1 MDLRSERMLS
11 TVRTTQHNFAALLTE
26 NKTKAQALCILLAS
40 INQNSGRATIVAS
53 DTNHSLDDAQS
64 IIFPAHVLLMLPL
77 THLSAPISCSEF
89 ELPDSL
95 KQYCNHH
102 IVVAMIRDVQGEVI
116 GVLLTFVQHN
126 VLNARQHALIDI
138 TRQKVEVSYQYE
150 LVRHP
155 YSDKLSEQ
163 LSLLEKVSS
172 ISKVGAWEIDRFTG
186 NFSSTAV
193 MKQFLGLPQIRNVSL
208 REVLSMIAP
217 SDKVRLKRKII
228 KALKGDRQFSMHF
241 NFRDKQGQT
250 KSIKLSVFLQIEK
263 SKGQGLKIARFYGT
277 AQDETDIQRLSESQH
292 NYTNYLATL
301 LNSVDSVVLC
311 IDENGTILS
320 ANDHLSSVLGF
331 EPDELIGQ
339 DVRLI
344 STKVQNSDSLSLF
357 SNLSAVFKTCAE
369 KRDVRECLR
378 HKSGKRI
385 SCEVSL
391 KPCVIDGQRLMV
403 ASIRDV
409 SSHHFELEHF
419 KQLALSDAVT
429 GLPNQHQFER
439 YLGEKGRLTSS
450 SEPLSLFMCVNICN
464 FNEYEEAFGEPTI
477 DYISRILASR
487 FVRVFEDKGSYIA
500 RVFKCGRGA
509 FFLHIDQCFSEEA
522 DAIKVAKN
530 YANQLQEHV
539 LLPITLHNS
548 LLTIE
553 TQTISCTLPTTH
565 FSFKKIRETLAH
577 KPRRVISDQP
587 PSANDYI
594 HIKASD
600 VERYSYVKRS
610 LGRAISNDELFIEL
624 QPQYDGLN
632 NVISSEV
639 LLRWNHPHLG
649 VVNPAEFI
657 PIAEENEYIAEF
669 GLWVCNEACKL
680 LKDCQTQHIDT
691 KLSINISAKHLAR
704 ADFVG
709 KFLAIVNK
717 WQVQHESLTLELT
730 EGALIRGVSI
740 IQYRVRELAEQGF
753 SLSIDDFGIGE
764 SNLNYLQDLPIKEL
778 KVDKVFIEAM
788 EGSEQKTLLVTSIC
802 NMAKALHLN
811 TVAEGIETTEQLD
824 QAKACGCSA
833 FQGFYLDKPM
843 SISDWRDK
851 LGHNSQ

>member
-11 TVRTTQHNFAALLTE
+11 TVRNTQHNVVALLNE
-26 NKTKAQALCILLAS
+26 NKAKAHALCILLAS
-40 INQNSGRATIVAS
+40 INPNSGRATIVAS
-53 DTNHSLDDAQS
+53 DANHSLKDAES
-64 IIFPAHVLLMLPL
+64 IGFPPHVLLMLPL
-77 THLSAPISCSEF
+77 TPLSAPIQCSEF

-95 KQYCNHH
+95 KQYYDHY
-102 IVVAMIRDVQGEVI
+102 IVLAMIRDVQGEVM

-150 LVRHP
+150 LIRHP

-186 NFSSTAV
+186 VFSSTEV
-193 MKQFLGLPQIRNVSL
+193 MKKLLGMPQIKSVSL
-208 REVLSMIAP
+208 REIVSMIAL
-217 SDKVRLKRKII
+217 SDKVTLKRKII
-228 KALKGDRQFSMHF
+228 KAFKGDRQFSMLV

-250 KSIKLSVFLQIEK
+250 KSIKLCVFLQVER
-263 SKGQGLKIARFYGT
+263 SKRQGLKIARFYGT

-292 NYTNYLATL
+292 NYTHYLATL
-301 LNSVDSVVLC
+301 LNSVDSIVLS

-320 ANDHLSSVLGF
+320 ANDRLSSVLGF
-331 EPDELIGQ
+331 EPNELIGQ

-344 STKVQNSDSLSLF
+344 STKVQNTDDPSFF
-357 SNLSAVFKTCAE
+357 SNLTAAFKACTD
-369 KRDVRECLR
+369 KREVRECLR
-378 HKSGKRI
+378 HKNGKRV
-385 SCEVSL
+385 SCEVSIM
-391 KPCVIDGQRLMV
+391 PCTIDGQRLIV

-409 SSHHFELEHF
+409 SSYHFEVEHF
-419 KQLALSDAVT
+419 KQLALTDAVT

-439 YLGEKGRLTSS
+439 YLAEKGRLIRSS
-450 SEPLSLFMCVNICN
+450 GSLSVFIRVNICS

-477 DYISRILASR
+477 DYILRILASR
-487 FVRVFEDKGSYIA
+487 FVRIFEGKGGHRA
-500 RVFKCGRGA
+500 RVFKCARGA
-509 FFLHIDQCFSEEA
+509 FFLHIDQYFSEET
-522 DAIKVAKN
+522 DAIRVAKN
-530 YANQLQEHV
+530 YVNQLLEHV
-539 LLPITLHNS
+539 LQPITLHNS

-565 FSFKKIRETLAH
+565 FSFKKIRETLAQ
-577 KPRRVISDQP
+577 KPRRMFDSQP
-587 PSANDYI
+587 PSANDYF

-610 LGRAISNDELFIEL
+610 MGRAISNNELFIEL
-624 QPQYDGLN
+624 QPQYDGFN

-639 LLRWNHPHLG
+639 LLRWSHPYLG

-657 PIAEENEYIAEF
+657 PIAEDNEYIAEF

-680 LKDCQTQHIDT
+680 LKECQSLQIDT

-704 ADFVG
+704 TDFVG

-717 WQVQHESLTLELT
+717 WQVPHKNLTLELT

-740 IQYRVRELAEQGF
+740 IQYRVRELADHGF

-778 KVDKVFIEAM
+778 KVDRVFIEAM

-802 NMAKALHLN
+802 NMAKSLHLN
-811 TVAEGIETTEQLD
+811 TVAEGIETTQQLA
-824 QAKACGCSA
+824 QARACGCSA

-843 SISDWRDK
+843 GISRWREK
-851 LGHNSQ
+851 IKQNLQ